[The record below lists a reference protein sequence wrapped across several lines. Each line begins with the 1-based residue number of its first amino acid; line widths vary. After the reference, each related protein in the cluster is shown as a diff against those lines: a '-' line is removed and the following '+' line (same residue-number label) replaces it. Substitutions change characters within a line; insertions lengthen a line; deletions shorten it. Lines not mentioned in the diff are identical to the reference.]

1 MRRIRSILGLTCL
14 ATGLLGASS
23 HAQTIGPETLRSMPP
38 GSLQALYQGA
48 SVPAG
53 LPAGSFKGIPLVATG
68 TAVGPVASRAA
79 RAVWQ
84 GKIVRPD
91 GGTAVNRF
99 FGLPL
104 IEGRLYQGTSWLDGQ
119 PALILDYQGTSRAW
133 DRYRDE
139 IRQVGP
145 DLYLGTMYARERDG
159 SVSPVR
165 WFAFQAR

>member
-1 MRRIRSILGLTCL
+1 MRRIITHLSFL
-14 ATGLLGASS
+14 AIGLLAAPSVSS
-23 HAQTIGPETLRSMPP
+23 AQAIGPETLRSLPP
-38 GSLQALYQGA
+38 ESLQALYQGA

-53 LPAGSFKGIPLVATG
+53 LPAGGFKGIPLVATG
-68 TAVGPVASRAA
+68 TTFGPSMSRAA

-84 GKIVRPD
+84 GKVVRPD

-139 IRQVGP
+139 IRQIGP

-159 SVSPVR
+159 TVSPVR
-165 WFAFQAR
+165 WFAFQK